1 MVAERQERETTDA
14 RLMANLRTANEEFEA
29 ALTDAE
35 ERAIGLARD
44 LEVQRV
50 LDAGDRAAAEAIVV
64 REGDVA
70 LLQADG
76 TPLAGQADWP
86 AQRTA
91 RVSADDGRPLGTVV
105 AGVPLDEELA
115 DDLAQAAGLV
125 EDDAIAIV
133 EGTSITA
140 ASPPLTGDVPDRD
153 SGSTDIAGESF
164 RFISSPLLEA
174 SDVRL
179 AALASND
186 PIQQAAS
193 DTRKRTFLVTLAIV
207 AGVGLLAWAVSWL
220 LRRRDSRPAAAPGD
234 WARRRA
240 SDGDDSGE
248 RVREAVALVGDALAA
263 THDPEA
269 LLPVIA
275 QSAVDGTGAVG
286 ARIVSGGTEIT
297 QAGEPE
303 SGGKPFEV
311 RLGEETDGLGVLLL
325 YPAPG
330 GSFDRR
336 AQEMAHWLASQASI
350 ALENERLHRT
360 VKQQAVTD
368 ELTQLA
374 NRRRFTETLATEVRR
389 AERFGDPLALV
400 LTDIDDFKAIND
412 QHGHAVG
419 DRVLRRF
426 ADVLRQNVRDFDL
439 PVRYGGE
446 EFAILLPETGLDGG
460 ERLARRLQTALAR
473 LRVPEIRSDRAPVTA
488 SFGVASF
495 PAAGSAEE
503 LLAEADRALY
513 KAKSE
518 GKNRVARA
526 DGRSDHTA

>member
-1 MVAERQERETTDA
+1 VVAERQERETTDA
-14 RLMANLRTANEEFEA
+14 RLGANLRTANEEFEA

-50 LDAGDRAAAEAIVV
+50 LDAGDRAAAEAIVG
-64 REGDVA
+64 REGDMA

-125 EDDAIAIV
+125 EGDAIAIV

-153 SGSTDIAGESF
+153 SGSTDIAGESY

-193 DTRKRTFLVTLAIV
+193 DTRRRTFLVALAIV
-207 AGVGLLAWAVSWL
+207 AGVGLLAWAVAWL
-220 LRRRDSRPAAAPGD
+220 LRRRESGPAPAAGEQP
-234 WARRRA
+234 WRRT
-240 SDGDDSGE
+240 SDEDDSGE

-286 ARIVSGGTEIT
+286 ARIVSGGQEIA

-303 SGGKPFEV
+303 SGGKPFGV

-400 LTDIDDFKAIND
+400 LMDIDDFKAIND
-412 QHGHAVG
+412 RHGHAVG
-419 DRVLRRF
+419 DRVLQRF

-460 ERLARRLQTALAR
+460 ERLARRLQNALAR

-495 PAAGSAEE
+495 PAARSAEE

-513 KAKSE
+513 KAKAE